1 MNVAQKNGKGR
12 PRKAQADRNA
22 DRQAL
27 IDAAF
32 AILRDGGSAALTA
45 RGVAERA
52 GTAVGSVYTAFDSLE
67 ALRLEANAITM
78 EMLRTHLVQA
88 LETHPAD
95 GVEPRLLRLADAYI
109 AFADAHRTIW
119 AALFEPRTLPAP
131 TAITDSIA
139 SLFAVLEKI
148 LRETASIEA
157 QEASLLARS
166 LWSSVHGTLFL
177 AEIGNLG
184 PIGRD
189 QAPALVHALVRTV
202 AKGLDRKEN

>member
-32 AILRDGGSAALTA
+32 AILQEGGSAALTA
-45 RGVAERA
+45 RSVAERA

-88 LETHPAD
+88 LVTHSAD
-95 GVEPRLLRLADAYI
+95 ALEPRLLRLADAYI

-148 LRETASIEA
+148 LCETASIEA

-177 AEIGNLG
+177 AETGNLG

-189 QAPALVHALVRTV
+189 QAPALIHALVRTV
-202 AKGLDRKEN
+202 AKGLDRRKI